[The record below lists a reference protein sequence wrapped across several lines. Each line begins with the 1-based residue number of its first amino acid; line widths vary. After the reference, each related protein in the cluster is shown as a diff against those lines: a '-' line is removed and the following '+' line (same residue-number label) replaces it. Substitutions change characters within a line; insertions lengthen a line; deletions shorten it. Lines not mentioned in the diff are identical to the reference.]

1 MNKSS
6 LLSTSTG
13 EEEPD
18 GDPRPGAGGERHA
31 RQVHHP
37 PAEEGQQLQADGR
50 RGGLSPHQSINT
62 NWIGT
67 KKKRRNWLEPVFWA
81 LTSTIAGRR
90 RQQKIIPQ

>member
-31 RQVHHP
+31 RQVHHS

-50 RGGLSPHQSINT
+50 RGGLSPKQSINQHKLDW
-62 NWIGT
+62 NQEKAEKLVG
-67 KKKRRNWLEPVFWA
+67 
-81 LTSTIAGRR
+81 AGFLGR
-90 RQQKIIPQ
+90 

>member
-1 MNKSS
+1 MYLYISENARDIYIITVQYLNKSS

-37 PAEEGQQLQADGR
+37 PAEEGQQL
-50 RGGLSPHQSINT
+50 
-62 NWIGT
+62 
-67 KKKRRNWLEPVFWA
+67 
-81 LTSTIAGRR
+81 
-90 RQQKIIPQ
+90 